1 MMLFPLQTRALLSA
15 QQETVALTCCVCVWG
30 GGGGGACVCVCVH
43 VCVCMCVCVCV
54 CVCACVCVCVPYYV
68 VDQGTGQGEL
78 ESSPG
83 ARPLSGGRAVSRP
96 TRLHSGV

>member
-1 MMLFPLQTRALLSA
+1 MYNAFSIANSCSVFRTRKQLPSP
-15 QQETVALTCCVCVWG
+15 VA
-30 GGGGGACVCVCVH
+30 
-43 VCVCMCVCVCV
+43 CVCVCV
-54 CVCACVCVCVPYYV
+54 CVPYCV
-68 VDQGTGQGEL
+68 VDQGTGRGEL